1 MAVLQPGQPPPPDY
15 YADNLGFVLEE
26 AARRNDD
33 LLSTRERHLML
44 NWRASSPPARRL
56 FARLQSRKGPWFR
69 VDSLFYPELKPDLS
83 PEPASVQTPADSTL
97 IDCARAALNELAER
111 NLITRLPDAPADAL
125 LALLTVAELRA
136 LWPTLR
142 SRRKDAL
149 IAECVSS
156 RTDQALRGRLS
167 TAHPW
172 VAIADPVALARLET
186 LFFGHDRGEL
196 STFILQD
203 LGLRQFER
211 YDIGPHTRPFP
222 DRESFDHFAALR
234 RLGRWLDERG
244 AHPGD
249 RHAIGRGLWRT
260 TPVRIVA
267 RQRNRLLNRLGALH
281 ERAGAFDEALDSY
294 ARSEAHPAR
303 ERRIRLLTRL
313 HDIRGASVL
322 ARRAS
327 SAPWSGDEEDFVDRW
342 LAKHAGAK
350 PAAPRSRSSADI
362 DIRPVPVTS
371 EAARDFMDRGIE
383 SQACDDFAAMG
394 LAAWHME
401 NLLPLGLAGLLFWDV
416 VFAPV
421 EGAFSHP
428 LQAGPRDLFWPDFA
442 ERRRVLIDDRLAVLG
457 DRAIYESELRRVYEQ
472 KHGISNRL
480 VAWPAWCEARLAAF
494 LVVPDHERILAL
506 AAHVIQHLERA
517 RTGFPDLL
525 IYDPA
530 LGISFCEVK

>member
-1 MAVLQPGQPPPPDY
+1 W
-15 YADNLGFVLEE
+15 
-26 AARRNDD
+26 R
-33 LLSTRERHLML
+33 ST
-44 NWRASSPPARRL
+44 
-56 FARLQSRKGPWFR
+56 
-69 VDSLFYPELKPDLS
+69 
-83 PEPASVQTPADSTL
+83 T
-97 IDCARAALNELAER
+97 
-111 NLITRLPDAPADAL
+111 
-125 LALLTVAELRA
+125 
-136 LWPTLR
+136 
-142 SRRKDAL
+142 
-149 IAECVSS
+149 
-156 RTDQALRGRLS
+156 
-167 TAHPW
+167 
-172 VAIADPVALARLET
+172 
-186 LFFGHDRGEL
+186 
-196 STFILQD
+196 
-203 LGLRQFER
+203 
-211 YDIGPHTRPFP
+211 
-222 DRESFDHFAALR
+222 
-234 RLGRWLDERG
+234 
-244 AHPGD
+244 
-249 RHAIGRGLWRT
+249 
-260 TPVRIVA
+260 VRIVA

-313 HDIRGASVL
+313 RDIPGALAL
-322 ARRAS
+322 ARRAA

-442 ERRRVLIDDRLAVLG
+442 ERRRALIDERLAVLG
-457 DRAIYESELRRVYEQ
+457 DRAMYESELRRVYGQ
-472 KHGISNRL
+472 KYGISNRL
-480 VAWPAWCEARLAAF
+480 VAWPAWCEARLAA
-494 LVVPDHERILAL
+494 LLGVPDHERILAL
-506 AAHVIQHLERA
+506 AAYVIQHLERA

-530 LGISFCEVK
+530 LGISFCEVKSPNDQLQPAQRTWLRRLGALGFAAHVRWYRT